1 MPITDDQIDEAS
13 VHVQSAIR
21 KLEMLQWF
29 IDNKKKLKFDVR
41 AMPYFERITKDI
53 ANIQSVLFTDDEYTK
68 YVAKGLARV
77 NHTREY
83 DYQVTADNE
92 GHIHYSVNALLPLKE
107 MKENVIF
114 AWQPCNG

>member
-1 MPITDDQIDEAS
+1 MPITEDQIEEAS

-29 IDNKKKLKFDVR
+29 IDNRKKLKFDVR
-41 AMPYFERITKDI
+41 AMPYFERITSDL
-53 ANIQSVLFTDDEYTK
+53 ARIQSVLFTDDEYTK

-83 DYQVTADNE
+83 DYQVTADNQ
-92 GHIHYSVNALLPLKE
+92 GNVHYSVNALLPLRE

-114 AWQPCNG
+114 AWKPCNG